1 VDRERT
7 AVRLLHALSPS
18 LDLPTAVGDVP
29 HRRTFFE
36 EPTLPNA
43 SRDLVE
49 KAINTIR
56 MLAADAV
63 QQANSGHPGMPM
75 GAADMA
81 FVLWT
86 RHLRFD
92 AKDPRW
98 IGRDRFVLSAGH
110 GSMLL
115 YALLHLAG
123 FDCTIDDIKR
133 FRQLGS
139 RTPGHPEFGHLPGV
153 EVTSGP
159 LGQGFANG
167 VGMALGHAMLAA
179 KLGKG
184 SPLAE
189 PFVYAIVSDGDL
201 MEGVSAEAAS
211 FAGHNQLGRIVYLYD
226 DNEVTIDGGTS
237 IAFAGEDVTKRF
249 EGYGWHVQSVGGRDL
264 EGIDRAIAAAKAETG
279 KPSLIRVRTTIG
291 FGSPAK
297 AGKSSVHGAPLGEDE
312 LRATKRN
319 LGWPEEPRFLVPD
332 DVRALWAAVREEK
345 AAEAAAARAAE
356 KAWRGANPEAASLL
370 DAHVERR
377 VPERILEHLLDGATG
392 ADATRKLSAATI
404 QRIAPLVP
412 CLVGGSADLA
422 ESNLTDIKGGGS
434 FSPANHAGRNVH
446 FGIREHA
453 MGAIANGLAYD
464 GLFIP
469 FTGTFL
475 QFADYMRASVRLAAL
490 SRLQTIQV
498 WTHDSIFLGEDGPT
512 HQPIEH
518 LTALRAIPNLH
529 VARPCDGDE
538 VAVAWAHALA
548 RREGPTAIVLSRQKI
563 APVRR
568 SGPFDRE
575 AALRGGYVVD
585 APASAR
591 FTVVATGSEVA
602 LAQAA
607 LDLLAKKGIS
617 GRLVSVP
624 CLECFEAQEADWRS
638 AVVPPAL
645 PVAVVEAGRA
655 LEWWKLAGREG
666 LVVGIDRFGAS
677 APEKALAEEYGFTP
691 GKIAERLEGWLSRLR

>member
-1 VDRERT
+1 M
-7 AVRLLHALSPS
+7 
-18 LDLPTAVGDVP
+18 P
-29 HRRTFFE
+29 H
-36 EPTLPNA
+36 A

-49 KAINTIR
+49 KAVNTLR

-92 AKDPRW
+92 PKDPRW

-123 FDCTIDDIKR
+123 LDCTLEDLKR

-167 VGMALGHAMLAA
+167 VGMALGHAMLAG
-179 KLGKG
+179 KLGPD
-184 SPLAE
+184 SPVADA
-189 PFVYAIVSDGDL
+189 FVYAIVSDGDL
-201 MEGVSAEAAS
+201 MEGVAAEAAS
-211 FAGHNQLGRIVYLYD
+211 FAGHNRLGRLVYLYD
-226 DNEVTIDGGTS
+226 DNEITIDGKTS
-237 IAFAGEDVTKRF
+237 IAFTGEDVTKRF
-249 EGYGWHVQSVGGRDL
+249 EGYGWHVQSVDGRDHD
-264 EGIDRAIAAAKAETG
+264 GIDRAIEAAKAETRR
-279 KPSLIRVRTTIG
+279 PSLVRVRTTIG

-297 AGKSSVHGAPLGEDE
+297 AGKSSVHGAPLGEEE

-319 LGWPEEPRFLVPD
+319 LGLPEEPRFLVAD
-332 DVRALWAAVREEK
+332 DVRAFWTQVQ
-345 AAEAAAARAAE
+345 AE
-356 KAWRGANPEAASLL
+356 KADGAAKARAREQAWRAENPDRAALL
-370 DAHVERR
+370 DVHAQRW
-377 VPERILEHLLDGATG
+377 VPERLLEHVLDGASG
-392 ADATRKLSAATI
+392 ADATRKLSQAVI
-404 QRIAPLVP
+404 QKIAPLVP
-412 CLVGGSADLA
+412 SLVGGSADLA

-434 FSPANHAGRNVH
+434 FSPDAPAGRNVH
-446 FGIREHA
+446 YGIREHA

-464 GLFIP
+464 GLFLP
-469 FTGTFL
+469 FVGTFL
-475 QFADYMRASVRLAAL
+475 QFADYMRPAVRLAAL
-490 SRLQTIQV
+490 SRLQVVYV

-529 VARPCDGDE
+529 VVRPCDGDE
-538 VAVAWAHALA
+538 VAVGWAHALQ
-548 RREGPTAIVLSRQKI
+548 RRDGPTALVLSRQKI
-563 APVRR
+563 APLKRDAA
-568 SGPFDRE
+568 FDAQ
-575 AALRGGYVVD
+575 AALRGAYVVAD
-585 APASAR
+585 PPGAR

-607 LDLLAKKGIS
+607 LELLAKKGIV
-617 GRLVSVP
+617 GRLVSMP
-624 CLECFEAQEADWRS
+624 CRECFEAQPDAVREAL
-638 AVVPPAL
+638 VPAGL
-645 PVAVVEAGRA
+645 PVAVVEAATG
-655 LEWWKLAGREG
+655 LEWWKLAGRDG

-691 GKIAERLEGWLSRLR
+691 ARIAERLERWAAGAR

>member
-1 VDRERT
+1 M
-7 AVRLLHALSPS
+7 LHPSP
-18 LDLPTAVGDVP
+18 
-29 HRRTFFE
+29 
-36 EPTLPNA
+36 
-43 SRDLVE
+43 DLVE
-49 KAINTIR
+49 KAVNTIR

-63 QQANSGHPGMPM
+63 QQAKSGHPGMPM

-92 AKDPRW
+92 PQDPRW

-123 FDCTIDDIKR
+123 FDCTLEDLKK

-139 RTPGHPEFGHLPGV
+139 RTPGHPEYGHLPGV

-167 VGMALGHAMLAA
+167 VGMAMGHAMLAA
-179 KLGKG
+179 KLGPG
-184 SPLAE
+184 SPLAQ

-201 MEGVSAEAAS
+201 MEGVAAEAAS
-211 FAGHNQLGRIVYLYD
+211 FAGHNGLGRIVYLYD
-226 DNEVTIDGGTS
+226 DNEVTIDGATS
-237 IAFAGEDVTKRF
+237 IAFTGEDVTRRF

-264 EGIDRAIAAAKAETG
+264 DAIDRAIAAAKAETR

-291 FGSPAK
+291 YGSPGK

-312 LRATKRN
+312 LAATKRN

-332 DVRALWAAVREEK
+332 DVRALWAGVREEK
-345 AAEAAAARAAE
+345 AAEVAQARAAE
-356 KAWRGANPEAASLL
+356 KAWRAASPEAAALL

-377 VPERILEHLLDGATG
+377 VPERILEQILDGAAG
-392 ADATRKLSAATI
+392 ADATRKLSSATI

-434 FSPANHAGRNVH
+434 FSPQNPAGRNVH

-475 QFADYMRASVRLAAL
+475 QFSDYMRASVRLAAL

-512 HQPIEH
+512 HQPVEH

-538 VAVAWAHALA
+538 VAVAWAHALE
-548 RREGPTAIVLSRQKI
+548 RRHGPTAIVLSRQKI

-568 SGPFDRE
+568 ALPFDRE

-585 APASAR
+585 ASPAAR
-591 FTVVATGSEVA
+591 FTVIATGSEVA

-607 LDLLAKKGIS
+607 LDLLAKKEIH
-617 GRLVSVP
+617 GRLVSIP
-624 CLECFEAQEADWRS
+624 CLECFEAQKPEWRD
-638 AVVPPAL
+638 AVVPPSL
-645 PVAVVEAGRA
+645 PVAVVEAARA

-691 GKIAERLEGWLSRLR
+691 GKIAERIEAWLARLR